1 MPVLQVSNCTP
12 FFTLNLNFLLNDE
25 QFGGILRKLKLHL
38 SRSSCVFVFI
48 SLFGV
53 CSCFLVLL
61 LYFIVFEVYFFC
73 FLELACFC
81 DVPLAKHS
89 FYLDVLINALFWVFS
104 TSVSLYQVFL
114 IFRLWVNFFDD
125 YQLFEVVLVLNLFK
139 DLWFFVVMEV
149 FWWVRFVL
157 KLNALNWLSHPLTLL
172 LQDLKNKNLTILL
185 LSNL

>member
-1 MPVLQVSNCTP
+1 MSMYVDVCDFNKQFGVAQSSKS
-12 FFTLNLNFLLNDE
+12 LLNDE

-81 DVPLAKHS
+81 DVPLA
-89 FYLDVLINALFWVFS
+89 
-104 TSVSLYQVFL
+104 
-114 IFRLWVNFFDD
+114 
-125 YQLFEVVLVLNLFK
+125 
-139 DLWFFVVMEV
+139 
-149 FWWVRFVL
+149 
-157 KLNALNWLSHPLTLL
+157 
-172 LQDLKNKNLTILL
+172 
-185 LSNL
+185 